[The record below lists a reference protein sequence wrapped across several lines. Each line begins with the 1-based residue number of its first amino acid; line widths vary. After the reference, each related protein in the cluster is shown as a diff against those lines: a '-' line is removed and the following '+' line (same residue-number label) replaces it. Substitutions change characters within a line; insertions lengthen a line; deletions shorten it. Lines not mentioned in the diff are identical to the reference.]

1 MQFKMHVKPNNRNDS
16 WWEDYDKPEAVDQV
30 SAEREAQKIIDF
42 FNSTLR
48 PYESPRTL
56 LAVVLI
62 ETNGAASKSFKA
74 HEWEKT
80 NLVTVH
86 ERGRYFDR
94 LVCPKCG
101 VTAKRFGVTSI
112 VIDPKYKAKVYRD
125 CDTAREWLQSVNE
138 PEAGSGDNNR

>member
-1 MQFKMHVKPNNRNDS
+1 MQFRMQVKPSDQETA
-16 WWEDYDKPEAVDQV
+16 WWEDYDKPEAVDQA
-30 SAEREAQKIIDF
+30 SAEIQAQKIVDY

-56 LAVVLI
+56 LAVIL
-62 ETNGAASKSFKA
+62 GANDTSKSFKA

-101 VTAKRFGVTSI
+101 ITAKRFGITSI
-112 VIDPKYKAKVYRD
+112 VIDPQYKARVYRD
-125 CDTAREWLQSVNE
+125 CDTAREWLTKRQRTNT
-138 PEAGSGDNNR
+138 P